1 MAGALPSL
9 QFPLNQS
16 HCNTVTITCIL
27 IVTSL
32 TQPVRDTVAAA
43 LQDTPWL
50 RCALRF
56 CEHWLVGAAAAAAMQ
71 CSRDVQTASGEGDG
85 SSSYWVAVNASRFE
99 NTTENC
105 LCLVRNEGWNTAS
118 LVLLCKAHSVVIE
131 LAR

>member
-1 MAGALPSL
+1 MTGALPSL

-56 CEHWLVGAAAAAAMQ
+56 CEHWLVEAAAAAAMQ

-85 SSSYWVAVNASRFE
+85 SSYWVAAVRAQALRMHLGSKLLLRIAGVWFE
-99 NTTENC
+99 M
-105 LCLVRNEGWNTAS
+105 RGG
-118 LVLLCKAHSVVIE
+118 IQP
-131 LAR
+131 R